1 MILRFFLALSFFFTF
16 TQISAQEIRYC
27 GQTEQTQKL
36 FERFPHSVRDAQEA
50 ANQLLQEQQTYETI
64 RGGDEEIIYI
74 PVVFHV
80 IHNNGP
86 ENISNDQVYDAM
98 SILNRD
104 FKLENEDIDQVWG
117 DFDLLAEDVRIEFRL
132 AQLDPNGNCTSGINR
147 VQSELTYEGDSDMK
161 DLSNWPRNKYL
172 NVWVCNDAGGAAGY
186 SFLPASVNG
195 NFNSSNDGIVIRYD
209 YTGSIGASSVF
220 RSRTLTHEVGHWL
233 NLMHTWGPG
242 NSPGGSDNCE
252 NDDNVN
258 DTPETIGWT
267 SCTLDGETCGTADNV
282 QNYMEYSYCSRMFTA
297 GQKARMRSAALSSV
311 AQRNQLSTQSNLT
324 ATGVYTD
331 ESILCSAEFQ
341 SNRKVICVGDQI
353 EFTDMSYNGITEWT
367 WNFGDGTEFSGNDP
381 EEYSNPV
388 HTYSEPGNYTVS
400 LEAGNGIES
409 ISETKENYI
418 LVLSDGEQGAPFSE
432 GFDGA
437 FPDEK
442 WFIYN
447 ELSDIEFAVT
457 TTASSNGTSSLKLAN
472 NANDIPYNTD
482 ELISTTFDM
491 SSMAEVTISY
501 RWAFANRIDETD
513 DRLFVRI
520 SPDCG
525 DNWFLKK
532 MHRGLNDL
540 PSAPSTNFNFTP
552 DADEWKYFQVT
563 VTDSARLTENFRVKF
578 EFEGRGG
585 NNFYLDDI
593 NIFGIDTTDLSVVE
607 FSSAAQ
613 IMLVPNPTSGITSI
627 HLDVFQT
634 SSLQADLF
642 DLTGRMVQTIYNGQL
657 MAGSHQLGFDVNDVA
672 KGVYMVRLNVNGT
685 WQTKQLIVK

>member
-657 MAGSHQLGFDVNDVA
+657 MTGSHQLGFDVNDVA